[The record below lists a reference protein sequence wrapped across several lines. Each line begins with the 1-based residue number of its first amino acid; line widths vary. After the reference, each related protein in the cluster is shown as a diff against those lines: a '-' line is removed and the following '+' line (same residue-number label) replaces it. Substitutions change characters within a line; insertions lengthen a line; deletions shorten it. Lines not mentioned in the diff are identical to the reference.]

1 MRHPDVKF
9 VAVVGMPDAEMGQKL
24 CAYIV
29 PKTNRKIELEE
40 IVAFLKSQKATPFLI
55 PERVEQIA
63 EMPVLLTGQKV
74 DRKWLEEDIAKKI
87 KQEAATNK

>member
-1 MRHPDVKF
+1 MRKWGKNYALISFLKP
-9 VAVVGMPDAEMGQKL
+9 
-24 CAYIV
+24 
-29 PKTNRKIELEE
+29 NRQIGLQEL
-40 IVAFLKSQKATPFLI
+40 VAFLKSQKATPFLI

-87 KQEAATNK
+87 KQEMAANK

>member
-29 PKTNRKIELEE
+29 PRTNKKIELAEV
-40 IVAFLKSQKATPFLI
+40 VAFLKSQKATPFLI

-74 DRKWLEEDIAKKI
+74 DRKWLEEDITNKI
-87 KQEAATNK
+87 KQEAAANK